1 VYIYHGLAINLLI
14 ELKMRRGLY
23 EVGVVLIAAFAVGA
37 VSWKFI
43 EEPFLRKK
51 RRKLALIPDESPADA
66 CGADPV
72 LGPGA

>member
-1 VYIYHGLAINLLI
+1 
-14 ELKMRRGLY
+14 
-23 EVGVVLIAAFAVGA
+23 VVSVKLSSFAAFAVGA

-51 RRKLALIPDESPADA
+51 RRKLGAIPEEVASDA

-72 LGPGA
+72 LGPGL